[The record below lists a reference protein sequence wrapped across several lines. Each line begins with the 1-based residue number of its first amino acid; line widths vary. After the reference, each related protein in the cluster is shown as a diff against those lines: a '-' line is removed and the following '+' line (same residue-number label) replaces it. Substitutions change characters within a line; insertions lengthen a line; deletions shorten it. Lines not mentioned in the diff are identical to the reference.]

1 MHDNENKKDEVVVE
15 KSFGLVLSLMIS
27 LLVINVQAAEGIIL
41 RASEELD
48 ASGQIVTIAI
58 QAENLGGTEG
68 GQFIL
73 NYDPVLVRPVDI
85 EVGELVES
93 AASGLHMANLDY
105 AEGQLMFIWITAA
118 ADTAEAGDIC
128 FIQFE
133 LLNEGKTR
141 LTFEDIIISPDE
153 MIIAS
158 PVAGKITV
166 DDSWVEQEKKVQNED
181 LVSMLINNTAMVVG
195 LIVLAV
201 MAAIVYLVLKQRRS
215 TAPRE

>member
-1 MHDNENKKDEVVVE
+1 VE

-27 LLVINVQAAEGIIL
+27 LLVINVQAAEGIVL
-41 RASEELD
+41 RASEELN
-48 ASGQIVTIAI
+48 ASRQVVTVAI

-73 NYDPVLVRPVDI
+73 NYDPALVRPVGI
-85 EVGELVES
+85 EVGELVKS

-133 LLNEGKTR
+133 LLSEGKTR

-166 DDSWVEQEKKVQNED
+166 DDSWVEQEKNVQNED
-181 LVSMLINNTAMVVG
+181 LGSMLINNTAMVVG
-195 LIVLAV
+195 LIILAV
-201 MAAIVYLVLKQRRS
+201 MAAIGYLVLKRRKS
-215 TAPRE
+215 TASRE